1 MVSAP
6 ARRRQ
11 VEFAV
16 KRGLSC
22 RRACSL
28 LSVARSALTYTSR
41 LDERDQEP
49 LQCLRE
55 LAQEYPRWGYR
66 RIRVMLARRGF
77 KMSVKRA
84 HRLWK
89 KAELQVPRRR
99 RQRRVASSRPRPHPA
114 TGANQ
119 VWAYDFV
126 FDACANGQKLK
137 CLTVIDEWTRE
148 VLAIDVAGRLRSG
161 RVLEVLS
168 RLVSERGAPR
178 VLRSDNGPEFV
189 SMAVIGW
196 LHRNGIETAFIAPGK
211 PWQNG
216 MKESFNGKFRDEC
229 LNLEWFRT
237 RVEAR
242 VLIEVFRRRY
252 NEERPHSSLEYATP
266 SAFSKAN
273 KTVLTTEA
281 HVR

>member
-16 KRGLSC
+16 ERGLSC

-41 LDERDQEP
+41 LDERDREP
-49 LQCLRE
+49 LKCLRE

-66 RIRVMLARRGF
+66 RMRVMLERRGF
-77 KMSVKRA
+77 TMSTKRA

-99 RQRRVASSRPRPHPA
+99 RQRRVASSRPRPQPA
-114 TGANQ
+114 SGANQ

-161 RVLEVLS
+161 RVIDVLS
-168 RLVSERGAPR
+168 RLVSERGAPQA
-178 VLRSDNGPEFV
+178 LRSDNGPEFV
-189 SMAVIGW
+189 SMAVLGW
-196 LHRNGIETAFIAPGK
+196 LQRNGIETAFIAPGK
-211 PWQNG
+211 PWENG
-216 MKESFNGKFRDEC
+216 MNESFNGKFRDEC

-237 RVEAR
+237 RAEAR
-242 VLIEVFRRRY
+242 VLIEAFRRRY
-252 NEERPHSSLEYATP
+252 NEERPHSSLDYMTP
-266 SAFSKAN
+266 GGFSRAN
-273 KTVLTTEA
+273 KQSLTPEA
-281 HVR
+281 CVR